1 MIIPSLLILAI
12 ALVAVYIHTHV
23 TEELVQVGAT
33 IIALLC
39 LLLNLILAPLAIKFI
54 IVGAILLTAKRTS
67 LALFNSLLQ

>member
-12 ALVAVYIHTHV
+12 ALVAVYIHAHV
-23 TEELVQVGAT
+23 AEELVQVGAT

-39 LLLNLILAPLAIKFI
+39 LVLNLILAPLAIKLL
-54 IVGAILLTAKRTS
+54 IVGSILLTAKRAS

>member
-23 TEELVQVGAT
+23 AEELVQVGAT

-39 LLLNLILAPLAIKFI
+39 LVLNLILAPLAIKFI